1 MKKINNKEIDL
12 SSIRIR
18 YDFEYIKNKFTEEY
32 KNIKE
37 SEFEKLIPIT
47 SNMVTLELFYQK
59 TGISIFYN
67 YITET
72 KSLFI
77 TRYGMYVEYDDGVEK
92 IPSSAKFF
100 EKAYKEKLECDV
112 LVEEQVLYIGVT
124 KDYKYVIVPKGKL
137 DNMLKTEEESMY

>member
-1 MKKINNKEIDL
+1 ML
-12 SSIRIR
+12 ARYRFIRIR

-59 TGISIFYN
+59 TVISIFYN

-72 KSLFI
+72 RSLFI
-77 TRYGMYVEYDDGVEK
+77 TRYGMYVEYDYFLLGT
-92 IPSSAKFF
+92 
-100 EKAYKEKLECDV
+100 L
-112 LVEEQVLYIGVT
+112 
-124 KDYKYVIVPKGKL
+124 
-137 DNMLKTEEESMY
+137 